1 MKKKKNISQEDISVW
16 NEFTKNPIGIFDKEA
31 LNKNISSKLNRFKF
45 DLHGFTLD
53 EANKKTRQI
62 VINCAEKG
70 IREILLITGKGIH
83 SDNENNVYNSKDL
96 SKLRF
101 SVPAFLESDIEL
113 KNLIISVSE
122 ANKADGGEG
131 ALIIKLKQLQNKFR

>member
-1 MKKKKNISQEDISVW
+1 MKKKKNISQEDINTW
-16 NEFTKNPIGIFDKEA
+16 NEFTKNPIGIFDKESV
-31 LNKNISSKLNRFKF
+31 NKNISTKLNRFKF

-53 EANKKTRQI
+53 EANKKTKEI
-62 VINCAEKG
+62 IIKCVEKG
-70 IREILLITGKGIH
+70 ISEILLITGKGIH

-101 SVPAFLESDIEL
+101 SVPAFLETDTEL
-113 KNLIISVSE
+113 KNLIISVLE
-122 ANKADGGEG
+122 AKKVDGGEG

>member
-83 SDNENNVYNSKDL
+83 SNTDKDVYVSKDL
-96 SKLRF
+96 SKLKY
-101 SVPAFLESDIEL
+101 SVPVFLMSDPEL
-113 KNLIISVSE
+113 SKHIRSISN
-122 ANKADGGEG
+122 ADKKDGGDG
-131 ALIIKLKQLQNKFR
+131 AIIIKLKKL

>member
-1 MKKKKNISQEDISVW
+1 VKKKKNISQEDISVW

>member
-1 MKKKKNISQEDISVW
+1 MKKKKNISQEDINTW
-16 NEFTKNPIGIFDKEA
+16 NDFIKNPIGIFDKESV
-31 LNKNISSKLNRFKF
+31 NKNISSKLNRFKF
-45 DLHGFTLD
+45 DLHGFSLD
-53 EANKKTRQI
+53 EANKKTREI

-83 SDNENNVYNSKDL
+83 SENENDVYNSKDL

-101 SVPAFLESDIEL
+101 SVPAFLETDTDL